1 MKQRKNYS
9 IDEASLSRAYQ
20 HVVDKKSPS
29 WGIVTA
35 HRSEFSKRENE
46 SRNKQLEKDLRGMGY
61 GFFKMEGH
69 WQECQ
74 DSSID
79 YKDCP
84 KDQLKDATETSLFVP
99 GVKEN
104 EIAALCKK
112 YDQDSVIYG
121 DTKKDHTKLIFK
133 NGSEDD
139 IGKFHPNRISQAY
152 SKFKG
157 GSTFSFVK
165 KDDTKEEPD
174 KKEEPKKDI
183 FGKVVD
189 TNDKTDITK
198 LKSMLPKGILNKTV
212 KNPKTGNTIKVKSA
226 LSYDKK
232 SPVFQ
237 AAKQIIS
244 KKN

>member
-1 MKQRKNYS
+1 MKHCGPFTL
-9 IDEASLSRAYQ
+9 DEVSLGRAYQ

-35 HRSEFSKRENE
+35 HRAVYSKKENE
-46 SRNKQLEKDLRGMGY
+46 ARNKQLEQDVRKMGY

-74 DSSID
+74 DPNID

-84 KDQLKDATETSLFVP
+84 KDQLKDAKETPLFIP
-99 GVKEN
+99 GIKEH

-112 YDQDSVIYG
+112 YDQDSVVYG
-121 DTKKDHTKLIFK
+121 DTKSDNAKLIYK
-133 NGSEDD
+133 NGGTDD
-139 IGKFHPNRISQAY
+139 IGTFHPGKIAQAY
-152 SKFKG
+152 SKLKG
-157 GSTFSFVK
+157 GRTFTF
-165 KDDTKEEPD
+165 EPK
-174 KKEEPKKDI
+174 KKEEPKTDI
-183 FGKVVD
+183 FGKDVD
-189 TNDKTDITK
+189 KKPDINK
-198 LKSMLPKGILNKTV
+198 LKSMLPKDILNKTV

-237 AAKQIIS
+237 AAKQIIT
-244 KKN
+244 KK

>member
-1 MKQRKNYS
+1 MKHCGPFMM
-9 IDEASLSRAYQ
+9 DEASLSRAYQ

-35 HRSEFSKRENE
+35 HRSVYSKKENE
-46 SRNKQLEKDLRGMGY
+46 ARNKQLEKDLRGMGY

-74 DSSID
+74 DSNID

-99 GVKEN
+99 GIKEH
-104 EIAALCKK
+104 EISNLCKK

-121 DTKKDHTKLIFK
+121 DTKKDHTKLIFR
-133 NGSEDD
+133 NGAEDD
-139 IGKFHPNRISQAY
+139 IGKFHPNKIAQAY

-157 GSTFSFVK
+157 GSTFSFIK
-165 KDDTKEEPD
+165 PD
-174 KKEEPKKDI
+174 KKDEPKKDI
-183 FGKVVD
+183 FGKELD
-189 TNDKTDITK
+189 TKPDINK
-198 LKSMLPKGILNKTV
+198 LKSMLPKDVLNKTV

-237 AAKQIIS
+237 AAKQLIT
-244 KKN
+244 KK